1 MMKKKIL
8 IIGGL
13 LVLAGAA
20 AFFLMNQNGQ
30 VQVNGAQVRRG
41 SIEDY
46 VEETGTVLARNNIQV
61 YSPAAG
67 KVTEVLVD
75 VGDRVLE
82 GDVVARL
89 DSETLSYQLAQ
100 LDAQRSAAVAGLNE
114 ARRAGDANAI
124 QSVQLDIDQLSG
136 SIQEAEDKLSDTR
149 TLYQAGAIS
158 QDQLRSAERS
168 LEDQK
173 TNLQKLRLQLDKLQ
187 SPASQNLIA
196 QYEAQIRQIDLQKEE
211 LASSGEDY
219 TILAGTRGTVFQR
232 MVQRGSFL
240 QPGMGIMEI
249 GDTDDLYIQSDVLVS
264 EISGIEEG
272 QAVRITNT
280 DLEIETTG
288 RLVKIHP
295 NAFSKLSDLGV
306 EQKRIKVDIEMD
318 SVPDTLR
325 PGYDLQVRII
335 TESSGDTLIVP
346 ENSVFSMDHRDH
358 VFVVENGVARL
369 REVETGIRSGRDV
382 QIISGLQEGDVVIQS
397 PDSELEEGSKI
408 EVIVNN

>member
-41 SIEDY
+41 NIEDY

-136 SIQEAEDKLSDTR
+136 SIQEAEDKL
-149 TLYQAGAIS
+149 GAHRPN
-158 QDQLRSAERS
+158 D
-168 LEDQK
+168 D
-173 TNLQKLRLQLDKLQ
+173 
-187 SPASQNLIA
+187 
-196 QYEAQIRQIDLQKEE
+196 
-211 LASSGEDY
+211 
-219 TILAGTRGTVFQR
+219 
-232 MVQRGSFL
+232 
-240 QPGMGIMEI
+240 QPGPAK
-249 GDTDDLYIQSDVLVS
+249 VS
-264 EISGIEEG
+264 
-272 QAVRITNT
+272 
-280 DLEIETTG
+280 
-288 RLVKIHP
+288 
-295 NAFSKLSDLGV
+295 
-306 EQKRIKVDIEMD
+306 
-318 SVPDTLR
+318 
-325 PGYDLQVRII
+325 
-335 TESSGDTLIVP
+335 
-346 ENSVFSMDHRDH
+346 
-358 VFVVENGVARL
+358 
-369 REVETGIRSGRDV
+369 
-382 QIISGLQEGDVVIQS
+382 
-397 PDSELEEGSKI
+397 
-408 EVIVNN
+408 